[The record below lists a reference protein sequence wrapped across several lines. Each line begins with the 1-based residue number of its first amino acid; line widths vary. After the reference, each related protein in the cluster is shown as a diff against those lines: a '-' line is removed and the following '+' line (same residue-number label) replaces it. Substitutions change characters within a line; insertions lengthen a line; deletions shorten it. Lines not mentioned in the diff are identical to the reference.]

1 MILRLLPIQPL
12 TVRPSVMM
20 DNSTRSEDDKLQDVL
35 RHFQKDFEVGASTEN
50 LGISTSTMHM
60 ETSHID
66 LDDLK
71 VGLLYDEVP
80 MIGLK
85 TPFRDGLL
93 RHIAK
98 DVLKLAKDGLE
109 RRSYKE
115 ARFLREVAE
124 VVNSG
129 KNSYQFCCPDDVN
142 VIFMSQWVLDWPWP
156 LETLHSRYNTFL
168 ILYPPGITS
177 EDGMIFIA
185 LAYIKASEKYFIR
198 IPNKWNFS
206 FDYFYA
212 AIIALGNYVPRSP
225 HMYTYMLGQRKKDL
239 SKAKME

>member
-1 MILRLLPIQPL
+1 
-12 TVRPSVMM
+12 
-20 DNSTRSEDDKLQDVL
+20 
-35 RHFQKDFEVGASTEN
+35 
-50 LGISTSTMHM
+50 
-60 ETSHID
+60 
-66 LDDLK
+66 
-71 VGLLYDEVP
+71 

-129 KNSYQFCCPDDVN
+129 ELKLGKL
-142 VIFMSQWVLDWPWP
+142 LDSPPPGLDEAIAISKYAFGSAPSWLLWI
-156 LETLHSRYNTFL
+156 RYNTFL